1 MGGGRGPCPIVP
13 KIGNFLPKTIVCF
26 QLCLNNR
33 KGQQTVDYVYDHDHR
48 GPVMTV
54 DDQGADDSCR
64 RNEQNGRNG
73 MIAGL
78 GPRLWVRL
86 QCNVMQCNGMIAGL
100 RPSGCN
106 ALQQQCCQIEEKMRK
121 NKRERERER
130 GRGRGNS

>member
-1 MGGGRGPCPIVP
+1 
-13 KIGNFLPKTIVCF
+13 
-26 QLCLNNR
+26 
-33 KGQQTVDYVYDHDHR
+33 
-48 GPVMTV
+48 MTV

-86 QCNVMQCNGMIAGL
+86 QCNGMIAGL

-106 ALQQQCCQIEEKMRK
+106 ALQQRCCRIEQNEREKKTRERDRCKINSYDICMGMLDMLVMFKKMFEKMREK
-121 NKRERERER
+121 KQRERERDR
-130 GRGRGNS
+130 SNS

>member
-1 MGGGRGPCPIVP
+1 
-13 KIGNFLPKTIVCF
+13 
-26 QLCLNNR
+26 
-33 KGQQTVDYVYDHDHR
+33 
-48 GPVMTV
+48 MTV

-86 QCNVMQCNGMIAGL
+86 QCNGMIAGL

-130 GRGRGNS
+130 QKQQLGHLHGNGLRQKSDVAP

>member
-1 MGGGRGPCPIVP
+1 
-13 KIGNFLPKTIVCF
+13 
-26 QLCLNNR
+26 
-33 KGQQTVDYVYDHDHR
+33 
-48 GPVMTV
+48 MTV

-86 QCNVMQCNGMIAGL
+86 QCDVMQCNGMIAGL

-106 ALQQQCCQIEEKMRK
+106 ALQQQCCRIEKMRK
-121 NKRERERER
+121 NRERERERERER
-130 GRGRGNS
+130 GREREKEKE